1 MINRIACI
9 FISLVICQNIGVAQG
24 VYNNGARFV
33 FSGGARMYI
42 DGAAGNYLSVS
53 NGFITPSATSSITLL
68 GNWTN
73 NAGNNGFTA
82 DGGGVVLAGAAQ
94 NIGGSSATAFNNLSL
109 TGTNTKQLTVNSTTV
124 GGQSTFNGVLSLG
137 SRPLNLNGN
146 LVNITNPATGA
157 ITQSG
162 GYMISETNAAVNPS
176 IVRWYMRTTGGAHVF
191 PFGVSAGTQIPFT
204 FNATTPMTNAAGYID
219 VSTRATVA
227 SDNQPWA
234 GASNVAAVSFMYCPN
249 NTTAGNTCAAGSVID
264 RWWDVTNSHPV
275 TADLTFTYRGIENTL
290 LPAFQTGLI
299 GAQFWNGS
307 VWVLNNATFGG
318 TAGVTTG
325 TSAVVAT
332 GQSTFCPWVLS
343 TQLAPLPIELI
354 HFSALCENQNTANI
368 IWNTSGD
375 TQGSY
380 YEIENSYDGASF
392 TKVASVNANTSGYY
406 KYTIDNKASLGNY
419 YRLKMVDNNLNIRLS
434 KIERLS
440 EDCNNIREESSLYYH
455 PNAGLVI
462 NISSSKDDRFNLSLY
477 DAAGRII
484 KTSLL
489 PVVKGPNTFKIDP
502 ALANGIYIVNLTDG
516 SDVLKQSKKIPV
528 INQN

>member
-1 MINRIACI
+1 MLKRLIYLFPVLA
-9 FISLVICQNIGVAQG
+9 ICQSKAMAQG
-24 VYNNGARFV
+24 VYNNGARIV
-33 FSGGARMYI
+33 FTGGAQMYI
-42 DGAAGNYLSVS
+42 DGATGNYLNVS
-53 NGFITPSATSSITLL
+53 NGFITPSASSSITLL

-73 NAGNNGFTA
+73 NGGNNGFTA

-124 GGQSTFNGVLSLG
+124 GGQAVFNGVLSLG
-137 SRPLNLNGN
+137 TRPLNLNGN
-146 LVNITNPATGA
+146 LLAVTNPATGA

-162 GYMISETNAAVNPS
+162 GYIISETNAAVNPS

-191 PFGVSAGTQIPFT
+191 PFGVVAGTQIPFT
-204 FNATTPMTNAAGYID
+204 FNATTPMTNATGFID
-219 VSTRATVA
+219 VSTRATAA

-234 GASNVAAVSFMYCPN
+234 GASNVGAVSFMYCPN
-249 NTTAGNTCAAGSVID
+249 NTTSGNTCAAGSVID

-275 TADLTFTYRGIENTL
+275 TADLTFTYRGVENTL

-307 VWVLNNATFGG
+307 LWVLNNATFGG

-325 TSAVVAT
+325 TSAVIAT

-354 HFSALCENQNTANI
+354 NFSVLCESQNVVNV
-368 IWNTSGD
+368 IWNITGD

-380 YEIENSYDGASF
+380 YEIENSNDGHYF
-392 TKVASVNANTSGYY
+392 TKIASVNANGTGNY
-406 KYTIDNKASLGNY
+406 KYTIDNPSALGNY
-419 YRLKMVDNNLNIRLS
+419 YRLKIVDNNLNARLS
-434 KIERLS
+434 KIES
-440 EDCNNIREESSLYYH
+440 TNEDCHHLKEESNVFYH
-455 PNAGLVI
+455 PNTGLVV
-462 NISSSKDDRFNLSLY
+462 NISSNRDNRYQLTIY

-484 KTSLL
+484 KVNTL
-489 PVVKGPNTFKIDP
+489 PVVKGPNTFRIDP
-502 ALANGIYIVNLTDG
+502 ALANGIYIVSLSDG
-516 SDVLKQSKKIPV
+516 SDAIKQSKKIPV